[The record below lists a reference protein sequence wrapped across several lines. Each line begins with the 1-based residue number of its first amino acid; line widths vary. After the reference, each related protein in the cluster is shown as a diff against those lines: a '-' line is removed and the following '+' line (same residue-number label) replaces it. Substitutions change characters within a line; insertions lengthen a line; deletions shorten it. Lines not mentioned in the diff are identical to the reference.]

1 MNAKCK
7 TNRLPKGFSLLEVV
21 VASALMAFAL
31 VPALTLFR
39 DGLRWSR
46 DVDTRAKLLNYGV
59 CKMEEQLAIVAATWT
74 TGTATGDFSTD
85 GHANVRYS
93 AVRSDSA
100 VDGGITS
107 RLMAVTVTVYDDVD
121 SDDTLDVGEMQLDFT
136 TKIGKVASYESKA
149 GS

>member
-1 MNAKCK
+1 MNTKRQPNQK
-7 TNRLPKGFSLLEVV
+7 PKGFSLLEVV

-39 DGLRWSR
+39 DGMRWGR
-46 DVDTRAKLLNYGV
+46 DVDSRAMLLNYGV

-74 TGTATGDFSTD
+74 TGTAAGDFSTD
-85 GHANVRYS
+85 GHANIRYS

-107 RLMAVTVTVYDDVD
+107 RLMAVTVTIYDDAD
-121 SDDTLDVGEMQLDFT
+121 SDDTLDVGEMQLNFT
-136 TKIGKVASYESKA
+136 TKIGKLATYEAAA